1 VIATLFLTLLSAPA
15 SGPAPVAIGPLAP
28 GPVASAALVPPVVQ
42 KRGGRGG
49 GGRPT
54 FGGRSPGALGPG
66 RGGAGPP
73 GLPKAIKRSLPVALP
88 RPSLDAPGTAAGAA
102 PALTT
107 IFFPEADLPE
117 QLALQKRYF
126 QIADYDANGWI
137 SYREATASLGLD
149 RGEFPSFDADRDGRI
164 VPEEFDQRF
173 QATIEVVGS
182 FRPPTP
188 ASSTTAAAANPA
200 SGLIGAAD
208 LDGDGLLAM
217 NELDSLL
224 SGVGITGIPAG
235 AVMAKFD
242 TDQSGSLDSAELE
255 EVAAQLSQG
264 GLAAAPDPASD
275 PRNIDD
281 LFGVP
286 AQRVED
292 TSGTPL
298 PPRLV
303 GPVTHFRRLDFDNDG
318 VITPDDLL
326 RLQAPIQ
333 VDVRAR
339 AIIAFL
345 DANGDGQLDRTEFD
359 AAMD

>member
-1 VIATLFLTLLSAPA
+1 MASAGAPPATL
-15 SGPAPVAIGPLAP
+15 
-28 GPVASAALVPPVVQ
+28 VVQ
-42 KRGGRGG
+42 RRGGGPGGGRAGGGSRPSFGGRG
-49 GGRPT
+49 
-54 FGGRSPGALGPG
+54 PGALG
-66 RGGAGPP
+66 AGPV
-73 GLPKAIKRSLPVALP
+73 GLPKAIKRSLPVNLP
-88 RPSLDAPGTAAGAA
+88 RPSLDAPANAPGAA
-102 PALTT
+102 PALAPV
-107 IFFPEADLPE
+107 FFPEADLPE
-117 QLALQKRYF
+117 QEALQKRYF
-126 QIADYDANGWI
+126 QIADYDGNGWI

-149 RGEFPSFDADRDGRI
+149 RGRFPSFDEDRDGRI

-173 QATIEVVGS
+173 RATVEMVGS

-188 ASSTTAAAANPA
+188 ASSTTSAAAANPT
-200 SGLIGAAD
+200 SGIIGAAD
-208 LDGDGLLAM
+208 LDGDGQLALG
-217 NELDSLL
+217 ELDSLL

-242 TDQSGSLDSAELE
+242 LDQSGQLDATELE
-255 EVAAQLSQG
+255 EVATQLSQG
-264 GLAAAPDPASD
+264 GLAAAPDPMSV

-286 AQRVED
+286 ARRVED

-303 GPVTHFRRLDFDNDG
+303 GPVTHFRRLDFDDDG

-345 DANGDGQLDRTEFD
+345 DVNGDGQLDRTEFD